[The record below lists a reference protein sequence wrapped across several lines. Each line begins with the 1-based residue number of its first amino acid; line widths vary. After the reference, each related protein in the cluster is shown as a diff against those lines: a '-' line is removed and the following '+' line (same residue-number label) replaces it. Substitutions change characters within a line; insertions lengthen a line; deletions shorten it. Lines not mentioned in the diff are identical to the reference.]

1 MESMKVTALI
11 QALEL
16 IGRIYRSKDGSRPA
30 EAVRKVLQQFDG
42 AADMTLAEWIEA
54 RQPKPSLAP
63 RRAAKAGHDAERI
76 DGALRRLDQA
86 SSQAALT
93 ATAAALDLTAGEWR
107 ALVRKLIGKSARSGK
122 AAREMAEAHFS
133 DRLLLQER
141 LKGVKRLFA

>member
-1 MESMKVTALI
+1 
-11 QALEL
+11 
-16 IGRIYRSKDGSRPA
+16 
-30 EAVRKVLQQFDG
+30 VLQQFDG
-42 AADMTLAEWIEA
+42 AADMTLAEWVEA

-76 DGALRRLDQA
+76 DSALRRLTQV